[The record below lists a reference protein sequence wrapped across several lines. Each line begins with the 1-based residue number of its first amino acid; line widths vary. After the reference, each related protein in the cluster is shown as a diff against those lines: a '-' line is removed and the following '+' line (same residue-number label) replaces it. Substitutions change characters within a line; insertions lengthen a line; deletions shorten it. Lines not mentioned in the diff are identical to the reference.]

1 MSRAGGQMAYQQ
13 SEDGARELLRSILSE
28 RKWTLFELTGAVEI
42 PAKAGIYRIQ
52 MTGPT
57 QLLDSETRCLVA
69 TTWWQPATPG
79 SARDRVIA
87 EYLFIR
93 DHENLYWQTASI
105 CSPGMS
111 SPRLY
116 LSFLMAAADAILL
129 IFLLIRLR

>member
-1 MSRAGGQMAYQQ
+1 MTYRQ

-28 RKWTLFELTGAVEI
+28 KKWAQFELTGAVEI
-42 PAKAGIYRIQ
+42 AAKAGIYRIH

-57 QLLDSETRCLVA
+57 QVLDSERRCLV
-69 TTWWQPATPG
+69 TTTRWQPATPA

-87 EYLFIR
+87 EYLLIR
-93 DHENLYWQTASI
+93 DDEDRYWQTASI
-105 CSPGMS
+105 CSLGMS

-129 IFLLIRLR
+129 MILLIRLR

>member
-1 MSRAGGQMAYQQ
+1 
-13 SEDGARELLRSILSE
+13 
-28 RKWTLFELTGAVEI
+28 
-42 PAKAGIYRIQ
+42 

-87 EYLFIR
+87 EYLFIK
-93 DHENLYWQTASI
+93 DDENLYWQTASI